1 MQIYKIVF
9 NFSKKNGIL
18 SANMLFLRLS
28 FNKASKNELMKQ
40 LKKRKRK
47 KTIIW
52 TASILTLLMVAT
64 LAFLYSML
72 FKPIELTETAYIYID
87 DDRDYE
93 EIIEQ
98 LQEKVTLP
106 NEDIFRLL
114 ADRMNYPNMVKTG
127 RYAIEDG
134 MTMPDLIRRLRSGS
148 QVPIN
153 LTFNNI
159 RTMENL
165 AGRLSSQLMADSV
178 SILNVLNDTSVA
190 TTYGFNEQTFGAMFI
205 PNTYEVYWDTSIE
218 NLINRMKKEYDSF
231 WNAERRAK
239 AEKVGL
245 TPIEVTTLASIVEEE
260 ATYADEYAIVAG
272 LYINR
277 LNRGMRLEAD
287 PTVKFA
293 LGDPSLRR
301 ILFKHLEVE
310 SPYNTYKI
318 DRLPPGPI
326 RIPST
331 TSIEATLSP
340 TQHNY
345 IFMCAKD
352 DLSGRHNFAVTHAEH
367 ARNARAYQRALNER
381 GIY

>member
-1 MQIYKIVF
+1 
-9 NFSKKNGIL
+9 
-18 SANMLFLRLS
+18 MLFLCVS
-28 FNKASKNELMKQ
+28 NYKAFKNELMEQ
-40 LKKRKRK
+40 LKKRNRKR
-47 KTIIW
+47 IFIW
-52 TASILTLLMVAT
+52 IASITLLLMVAIA
-64 LAFLYSML
+64 AFLYSL
-72 FKPIELTETAYIYID
+72 VFKPIELTEEVYIYID
-87 DDRDYE
+87 EERDYE
-93 EIIEQ
+93 TVVDQ
-98 LQEKVTLP
+98 LKEKVELP
-106 NEDIFRLL
+106 NEDVFRLL

-134 MTMPDLIRRLRSGS
+134 MTMPDLIRALRSGS

-165 AGRLSSQLMADSV
+165 AGRLSSQLMADSI
-178 SILNVLNDTSVA
+178 SILDVLNDTSVA
-190 TTYGFNEQTFGAMFI
+190 AKYGFNEQTFGSMFI
-205 PNTYEVYWDTSIE
+205 PNTYEVYWDTNVESLIE
-218 NLINRMKKEYDSF
+218 RMKREYDSF
-231 WNAERRAK
+231 WNTERRAK
-239 AEKVGL
+239 AEKLGL
-245 TPIEVTTLASIVEEE
+245 TPLEVTTLASIVEEE
-260 ATYADEYAIVAG
+260 ATYTDEYPIVAG

-293 LGDPSLRR
+293 VGDATLRR

-318 DRLPPGPI
+318 DGLPPGPI

-331 TSIEATLSP
+331 SAINATLSP
-340 TQHNY
+340 AQHNY

-367 ARNARAYQRALNER
+367 ARNARAYQKALNER

>member
-1 MQIYKIVF
+1 MEQ
-9 NFSKKNGIL
+9 
-18 SANMLFLRLS
+18 
-28 FNKASKNELMKQ
+28 Q
-40 LKKRKRK
+40 KKRSRK

-52 TASILTLLMVAT
+52 IASIFILLLVAT
-64 LAFLYSML
+64 TTIIYNMV
-72 FKPIELTETAYIYID
+72 FKPIELSETMYIYID
-87 DDRDYE
+87 KNSDYE
-93 EIIEQ
+93 EVVDQ
-98 LQEKVTLP
+98 LQEKATLP
-106 NEDIFRLL
+106 NGYIFRLL
-114 ADRMNYPNMVKTG
+114 SDRMNYPNMVKTG
-127 RYAIEDG
+127 RYAVEDG

-148 QVPIN
+148 QAPIN

-159 RTMENL
+159 RTMESL
-165 AGRLSSQLMADSV
+165 AGRLSSQLMVDSV

-190 TTYGFNEQTFGAMFI
+190 ASYGFNEQTFGAMFI

-218 NLINRMKKEYDSF
+218 SLINRMKKEYDAF
-231 WNAERRAK
+231 WNADRRAK
-239 AEKVGL
+239 AEKLRL
-245 TPIEVTTLASIVEEE
+245 TPLEVATLASIVEEE
-260 ATYADEYAIVAG
+260 ATYADEYPIVAG

-293 LGDPSLRR
+293 VGDASLRR

-310 SPYNTYKI
+310 SPYNTYKV

-331 TSIEATLSP
+331 SAINATLSP
-340 TQHNY
+340 AQHKY

>member
-1 MQIYKIVF
+1 MEQKI
-9 NFSKKNGIL
+9 KKN
-18 SANMLFLRLS
+18 NR
-28 FNKASKNELMKQ
+28 
-40 LKKRKRK
+40 RKS
-47 KTIIW
+47 IIW
-52 TASILTLLMVAT
+52 IVSILLLLVITVVIFTYTLV
-64 LAFLYSML
+64 
-72 FKPIELTETAYIYID
+72 FKPTELTETVYIYID
-87 DDRDYE
+87 ENRNYE
-93 EIIEQ
+93 DVVSQ
-98 LQEKVTLP
+98 LREKEALP
-106 NEDIFRLL
+106 NEDIFRIL

-134 MTMPDLIRRLRSGS
+134 MTMPEIIRRLRSGS
-148 QVPIN
+148 QAPLN

-165 AGRLSSQLMADSV
+165 AGRLSSQLMVDSV
-178 SILNVLNDTSVA
+178 SILNVLNDTSLA
-190 TTYGFNEQTFGAMFI
+190 AKHGFNEHTFGAMFI
-205 PNTYEVYWDTSIE
+205 PNTYEVYWNTSID
-218 NLINRMKKEYDSF
+218 NLINRMKKEYEAF
-231 WNAERRAK
+231 WNTQRREK
-239 AEKVGL
+239 AANLGL
-245 TPIEVTTLASIVEEE
+245 TPIEVTILASIVEEE
-260 ATYADEYAIVAG
+260 ATYADEYPIVAG

-277 LNRGMRLEAD
+277 LNKGMRLEAD

-293 LGDPSLRR
+293 VGDASLRR

-318 DRLPPGPI
+318 DGLPPGPI

-340 TQHNY
+340 TLHNY

>member
-1 MQIYKIVF
+1 
-9 NFSKKNGIL
+9 
-18 SANMLFLRLS
+18 MLFLCVS
-28 FNKASKNELMKQ
+28 NYKAFKNELMEQ
-40 LKKRKRK
+40 LKKRNRKR
-47 KTIIW
+47 IFIW
-52 TASILTLLMVAT
+52 IASITLLLMVAIA
-64 LAFLYSML
+64 AFLYSL
-72 FKPIELTETAYIYID
+72 VFKPIELTEEVYIYID
-87 DDRDYE
+87 EERDYE
-93 EIIEQ
+93 TVVDQ
-98 LQEKVTLP
+98 LKEKVELP
-106 NEDIFRLL
+106 NEDVFRLL

-134 MTMPDLIRRLRSGS
+134 MTMPDLIRALRSGS

-165 AGRLSSQLMADSV
+165 AGRLSSQLMADSI
-178 SILNVLNDTSVA
+178 SILDVLNDTSVA
-190 TTYGFNEQTFGAMFI
+190 AKYGFNEQTFGSMFI
-205 PNTYEVYWDTSIE
+205 PNTYEVYWDTNVESLIE
-218 NLINRMKKEYDSF
+218 RMKREYDSF
-231 WNAERRAK
+231 WNTERRAK
-239 AEKVGL
+239 AEKLGL
-245 TPIEVTTLASIVEEE
+245 TPLEVTTLASIVEEE
-260 ATYADEYAIVAG
+260 ATYADEYPIVAG

-293 LGDPSLRR
+293 VGDATLRR

-318 DRLPPGPI
+318 DGLPPGPI

-331 TSIEATLSP
+331 SAINATLSP
-340 TQHNY
+340 AQHNY

-367 ARNARAYQRALNER
+367 ARNARAYQKALNER